1 MRIVWLALC
10 GIAFLCLSC
19 LSSLARDG
27 RTTFILAAS
36 WQPAFCEGRNTL
48 PECRSQTADRDD
60 ASRFSLH
67 GLWRMRQSYCGV
79 AEADKARDKQR
90 GWLALPP
97 VALPEAL
104 AGRLAGLMPGAQS
117 GLDRHEW
124 LKHGTCSNLDQS
136 GYFGLSVSL
145 MEELNA
151 SAVGQLFRD
160 RIGKLVREAEVKAAF
175 AQAFGAGAGERVRM
189 SCREDGGRRLVVELT
204 IGLGGELKGDA
215 GLAERIAA
223 AGSTKFGCPE
233 GEVDAAGFQ

>member
-10 GIAFLCLSC
+10 CIALLCLP
-19 LSSLARDG
+19 LSPSQAKDG

-36 WQPAFCEGRNTL
+36 WQPGFCEGRNKV
-48 PECRSQTADRDD
+48 PECRSQTAERAD
-60 ASRFSLH
+60 ATRFSLH

-79 AEADKARDKQR
+79 AEADKARDKPR
-90 GWLALPP
+90 GWMELPP

-104 AGRLAGLMPGAQS
+104 AQKLAELMPGTQS
-117 GLDRHEW
+117 GLERHEW
-124 LKHGTCSNLDQS
+124 LKHGTCSNLDQAR
-136 GYFGLSVSL
+136 YFGLSISL

-151 SAVGQLFRD
+151 SAVSQLFRE
-160 RIGKLVREAEVKAAF
+160 RIGKPVREAEVKAAF
-175 AQAFGAGAGERVRM
+175 AQAFGADAGERVRM

-204 IGLGGELKGDA
+204 IGLGGDLKGQA

-223 AGSTKFGCPE
+223 AGTTKFGCPE

>member
-10 GIAFLCLSC
+10 GIALMCLSC
-19 LSSLARDG
+19 FPSLAKDG

-36 WQPAFCEGRNTL
+36 WQPAFCEGRRKL
-48 PECRSQTADRDD
+48 PECRSQTVERAD
-60 ASRFSLH
+60 ATRFSLH

-79 AEADKARDKQR
+79 TEAEKARDKPR
-90 GWLALPP
+90 GWLELPP
-97 VALPEAL
+97 VILPEPL
-104 AGRLAGLMPGAQS
+104 ATKLAGLMPGAQS

-124 LKHGTCSNLDQS
+124 IKHGTCSDLDPS

-151 SAVGQLFRD
+151 SAVATLFRD
-160 RIGKLVREAEVKAAF
+160 RIGKTVREAEVKEAF
-175 AQAFGAGAGERVRM
+175 AQAFGDGAGERVRM
-189 SCREDGGRRLVVELT
+189 SCRDDGGRRLVVELT
-204 IGLGGELKGDA
+204 IGLGGDLKGTA

-223 AGSTKFGCPE
+223 AGATKFGCPE